1 MMKGLDK
8 GNVSAFR
15 YKYNF
20 FKSLIPLQIDIF
32 NPTYFT
38 DWLSVKNPP
47 ARNARD
53 VGLIPRSGR
62 SPGLGNGTP
71 L

>member
-20 FKSLIPLQIDIF
+20 FKSLTPLQIDIF

-38 DWLSVKNPP
+38 DWISQMAQCKESSCQKCKRCGFDP
-47 ARNARD
+47 
-53 VGLIPRSGR
+53 
-62 SPGLGNGTP
+62 
-71 L
+71 